1 MNKKPWEM
9 IEILEQIAQKN
20 NLFVTGIIKVIVYA
34 LEDVL
39 SLNDFNTL
47 KERLREE
54 IKNGADDKGL
64 TNIDT

>member
-20 NLFVTGIIKVIVYA
+20 HLFVTGIIKVIVYA

>member
-9 IEILEQIAQKN
+9 TEVIKKIAETYGVYDSSFIEVL
-20 NLFVTGIIKVIVYA
+20 VYA

-54 IKNGADDKGL
+54 IKNGADDK
-64 TNIDT
+64 DS

>member
-9 IEILEQIAQKN
+9 IEILEQIAKEN
-20 NLFVTGIIKVIVYA
+20 HLFVTGIIKVIVYA

-47 KERLREE
+47 KERLKDE
-54 IKNGADDKGL
+54 IKNGADDK
-64 TNIDT
+64 DS

>member
-9 IEILEQIAQKN
+9 VEILEQVAQKN
-20 NLFVTGIIKVIVYA
+20 HLFVTGIIKVIVYA

-54 IKNGADDKGL
+54 IKNGADNKDS
-64 TNIDT
+64 

>member
-9 IEILEQIAQKN
+9 IEILEQIAKEN
-20 NLFVTGIIKVIVYA
+20 NLFVTGIIKIIVYA

-47 KERLREE
+47 KERLKED
-54 IKNGADDKGL
+54 IKNGADEKDS
-64 TNIDT
+64 

>member
-20 NLFVTGIIKVIVYA
+20 NLFVTGLIKIIVYA

-47 KERLREE
+47 KERLKEE
-54 IKNGADDKGL
+54 IKNGADDK
-64 TNIDT
+64 DS

>member
-1 MNKKPWEM
+1 MHKKGWEM
-9 IEILEQIAQKN
+9 VEILEQIAQKN

-54 IKNGADDKGL
+54 IKNGADDK
-64 TNIDT
+64 DS